1 MARLCKD
8 GYLIQSLRNSDFDCY
23 SAYGEVIDNS
33 LQADA
38 KNISIEFD
46 CVSRGT
52 GRNQKEII
60 SKITFIDDGEGMD
73 PDILENCLTL
83 GYSSRYNDRTGVGRF
98 GVGATLAA
106 LHECTNVEVFQNQK
120 ILTGIMFLLK

>member
-60 SKITFIDDGEGMD
+60 SKIHSDTERLGNTVILPFINL
-73 PDILENCLTL
+73 ISNFLI
-83 GYSSRYNDRTGVGRF
+83 
-98 GVGATLAA
+98 A
-106 LHECTNVEVFQNQK
+106 LIIIFAVFLVDFK
-120 ILTGIMFLLK
+120 VALISISIFSLFYFFFLLFF